1 MFLTRGGQVSLNHSR
16 HGLPER
22 ILYNQQYKLNHL
34 THITFFTLSVNFNL
48 KCHANVINIKKILN
62 WNMPFVS
69 TSVTVGCT
77 PEHSHSLVGCLKR
90 AIDSSKQ
97 NQIKT
102 SHLQTT
108 KKKEKEKKAPPQSN
122 VKRLST
128 WKQKLS
134 KELQEVLTK
143 FMKKKVNVFLI
154 LSSTCNNEEA
164 WALRYATPGA
174 GSILKAYNSLII
186 SFNSH
191 QILAAVC
198 HRQAPL
204 CQ

>member
-1 MFLTRGGQVSLNHSR
+1 MVEASNLQWMFLTRGGQVSLNHSR

-108 KKKEKEKKAPPQSN
+108 KKK
-122 VKRLST
+122 
-128 WKQKLS
+128 
-134 KELQEVLTK
+134 
-143 FMKKKVNVFLI
+143 KKKKKLLHKAMSRGFPHE
-154 LSSTCNNEEA
+154 SRSC
-164 WALRYATPGA
+164 
-174 GSILKAYNSLII
+174 LKSCRKYWQSLW
-186 SFNSH
+186 
-191 QILAAVC
+191 
-198 HRQAPL
+198 RKK
-204 CQ
+204 